1 MNRLELNTVLVLNRS
16 WQAIDTKTPQQ
27 AFCMMATDGAT
38 GLDIE
43 EGRLTPV
50 RWSEWLQLP
59 IREGDGFVATARG
72 RVRLPTVI
80 VLARYAKVPRKRPR
94 FSLRAVWE
102 RDGGKCQYTGRPLRP
117 GEGNID
123 HVLPRSRGGT
133 TSWTNCVLADASV
146 NSRKADKLPEEAGLR
161 LLRPPSAPPEV
172 PASVGLRN
180 AHNIPEWD
188 LFLRRAR

>member
-38 GLDIE
+38 ALDISD
-43 EGRLTPV
+43 GHMTPV
-50 RWSEWLQLP
+50 RWSDWLQLP
-59 IREGDGFVATARG
+59 VRETDAFVQTARG

-80 VLARYAKVPRKRPR
+80 VLARYAKVPIRRPR
-94 FSLRAVWE
+94 FSLRAIWE
-102 RDGGKCQYTGRPLRP
+102 RDRGLCQYTGRQLKP

-133 TSWTNCVLADASV
+133 TTWTNCVLADAEV

-161 LLRPPSAPPEV
+161 LVRRPAPPPEL
-172 PASVGLRN
+172 PTSVALRN
-180 AHNIPEWD
+180 QHNIPEWD
-188 LFLRRAR
+188 LFLRRAG

>member
-27 AFCMMATDGAT
+27 AFCMMATDGAI

-43 EGRLTPV
+43 EGRMTPV

-59 IREGDGFVATARG
+59 IREGDASVSTARG
-72 RVRLPTVI
+72 PVRLPTVI

-123 HVLPRSRGGT
+123 HVLPRSRGGA
-133 TSWTNCVLADASV
+133 TSWTNCVLAATDV

-161 LLRPPSAPPEV
+161 LLRAPAAPPER

-180 AHNIPEWD
+180 QHNIPEWD
-188 LFLRRAR
+188 LFLRRAQ